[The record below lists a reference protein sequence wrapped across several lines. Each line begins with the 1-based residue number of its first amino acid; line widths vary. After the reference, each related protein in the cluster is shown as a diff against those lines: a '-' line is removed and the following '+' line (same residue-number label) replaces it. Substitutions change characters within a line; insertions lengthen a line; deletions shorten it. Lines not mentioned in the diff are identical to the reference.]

1 MAITQTITPLPAAP
15 DPSMSEEDF
24 DATATEFTAA
34 LPPLVTEINALI
46 PQINA
51 ESAAIDAD
59 AQATAAAKNA
69 AATSASGAATS
80 ASNAATSAS
89 GAASSASSAYTAKL
103 AAETNAVYAKNRI
116 DHVITQNGLT
126 VDVNDVTQLQTAL
139 ISATKLLGGANHGA
153 LACVFMGVC
162 VVDGSGGY
170 AQYSDFAKITKH
182 VSFAGAGYLHFKL
195 HGSLVDSMPKIDV
208 RGYEYGANNYIAETA
223 SAYLYGVN
231 GVYQQKH
238 TNGPN
243 ATTFYYSTTQSAFI
257 LRVKINSAY
266 YLSIRLDAMDTSTAN
281 PLQKLN
287 IMSGMFT
294 PLTIETI

>member
-69 AATSASGAATS
+69 AATSASNAATSASNAATSASGAATS

-266 YLSIRLDAMDTSTAN
+266 YR
-281 PLQKLN
+281 
-287 IMSGMFT
+287 SGRAHV
-294 PLTIETI
+294 